1 MDENS
6 VEAQYD
12 ITKKTKL
19 KKFYDTYKTYI
30 ISGIF
35 TFIILI
41 GSFTFYFDNKE
52 KKKISLSD
60 KYVQAR
66 IYIENKENDKGTK
79 LLREIIFA
87 NDSTYSLL
95 SLFIIL
101 DLNLIKDFQELSILF
116 DHVLKKNKFDQELKE
131 LLIFKRSLLS
141 SSFVNESELLEL
153 IKPILKAESLWKPH
167 ALLLLADYFFSKKEY
182 LKAKEFYSQILNL
195 NNVQKD
201 FKEYASSKLT
211 LIKNEQ

>member
-19 KKFYDTYKTYI
+19 KKFYDTYKTFI